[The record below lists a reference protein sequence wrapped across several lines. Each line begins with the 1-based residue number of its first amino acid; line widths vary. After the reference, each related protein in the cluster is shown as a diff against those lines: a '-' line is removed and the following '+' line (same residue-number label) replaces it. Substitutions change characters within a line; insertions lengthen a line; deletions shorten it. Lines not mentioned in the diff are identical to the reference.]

1 MSMGDSWDS
10 MQVLLNIRET
20 LARTSS
26 HSRIVGHLP
35 RQILE
40 GVVQTSSGSSGFFNG
55 KPLQKI

>member
-1 MSMGDSWDS
+1 MSMGDSRES

-40 GVVQTSSGSSGFFNG
+40 EVMQTSCESSGLFQG
-55 KPLQKI
+55 KPL